1 LPNTEEDKNN
11 KPLSVSE
18 STEISMPLKNLI
30 AIAVG
35 VSLLVGEYIILND
48 RIESLEDA
56 MVRGKVDIASNT
68 EFRILWPRGDLGQ
81 LPEDVEQTIR
91 LDHLES
97 DVKKMFDKIEQL
109 ALMTIPIASH
119 VENDH

>member
-1 LPNTEEDKNN
+1 MSNTEEDKNN

-35 VSLLVGEYIILND
+35 VSLLVGEYVILND

-56 MVRGKVDIASNT
+56 MVRDKVDIASNT
-68 EFRILWPRGDLGQ
+68 EFRIFWPRGDLGQ
-81 LPEDVEQTIR
+81 LPEDVEQSIG
-91 LDHLES
+91 LEHLES
-97 DVKKMFDKIEQL
+97 DVKKMFDKIERL
-109 ALMTIPIASH
+109 ALMTIPSH
-119 VENDH
+119 SSKDH

>member
-1 LPNTEEDKNN
+1 MSNTEEDKNN

-35 VSLLVGEYIILND
+35 VSLLVGEYVILND

-56 MVRGKVDIASNT
+56 MVRGKVDIAQNT
-68 EFRILWPRGDLGQ
+68 EFRIFWPRGDLGQ
-81 LPEDVEQTIR
+81 LPEDVEQSIR

-97 DVKKMFDKIEQL
+97 DVKKMFDKIERL
-109 ALMTIPIASH
+109 ALMTIPAHSSK
-119 VENDH
+119 DH